1 MMIFGKELILISKKK
16 KINVWFF
23 FRLRIFKLQAQ
34 IICNEMPM
42 SNDEV
47 QEYQVEFFLI
57 RIIQ

>member
-16 KINVWFF
+16 NKCFGFF

-34 IICNEMPM
+34 IICNEMQM
-42 SNDEV
+42 NNDEV